1 MANPRYTY
9 IYLIWNF
16 LSYQRP
22 FEQILKG
29 KDHAHMF
36 IFKPRRLVFAFL
48 LWRERQFIPICNL
61 SHEMFWNFLRNQDG

>member
-9 IYLIWNF
+9 VYLIWNF

-29 KDHAHMF
+29 KDHAHRF
-36 IFKPRRLVFAFL
+36 IFKPRRLVFAL
-48 LWRERQFIPICNL
+48 LFWLRSNL
-61 SHEMFWNFLRNQDG
+61 LSYHEMFWNFLGNQDGEVN